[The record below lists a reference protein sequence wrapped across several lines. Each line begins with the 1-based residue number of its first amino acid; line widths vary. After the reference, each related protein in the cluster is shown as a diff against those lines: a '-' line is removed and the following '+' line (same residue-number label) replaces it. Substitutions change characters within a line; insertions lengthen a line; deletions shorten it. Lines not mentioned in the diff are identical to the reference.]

1 MNIFKKN
8 QYVILLLV
16 TILFV
21 SLSFSFILN
30 IPLIEGLTCLPTCE
44 KVTFNNTTGSI
55 PECKQYKDQSLK
67 VEDAK
72 TMITQCIN
80 PFITDINGI
89 MKSKYDYDSIIYK
102 TLYVKNT
109 SFFISQKELNAY
121 FTDPSCITI
130 QDIMDKL
137 YDNINNIKKND
148 ATQGKD
154 ITKIVNRLN
163 AYKADRELPSPDIKQ
178 KYENFISCVEKYMES
193 VSAKCENYYVDENLN
208 LLLKEV
214 KETPSYYGISSSF
227 HKLYEYIT
235 NAANGELAP
244 KD

>member
-1 MNIFKKN
+1 MNILKKN
-8 QYVILLLV
+8 QYVILLML

-30 IPLIEGLTCLPTCE
+30 IPLREGLTCLPICE
-44 KVTFNNTTGSI
+44 KVTFDNTTGSI
-55 PECKQYKDQSLK
+55 PECKQYKDQLLK
-67 VEDAK
+67 AEDAK
-72 TMITQCIN
+72 TMVTQCVN
-80 PFITDINGI
+80 PFITEINSI
-89 MKSKYDYDSIIYK
+89 MKSKYDYDTVIYK
-102 TLYVKNT
+102 PLYVKKPY
-109 SFFISQKELNAY
+109 ILSQKELNAY

-137 YDNINNIKKND
+137 YDNMNKIQKND
-148 ATQGKD
+148 AAQGKD
-154 ITKIVNRLN
+154 ITKIVNRLI
-163 AYKADRELPSPDIKQ
+163 AYKADRDLPSPDIKQ
-178 KYENFISCVEKYMES
+178 KYENFVSCVEKYMES
-193 VSAKCENYYVDENLN
+193 VSARCEKYYVDENMN

-227 HKLYEYIT
+227 RKLYEYIT